1 MKRGKSMSDILKEG
15 SKKLGIEL
23 SDAQVETLM
32 RYKELL
38 VEWNEKINLTAITDD
53 FGVYTKHFLDSLTTL
68 LTDKVKGDV
77 IDVGTGAGFPGL
89 VLKIA
94 KPEINLTLLDSLNK
108 RINFLKEV
116 SGEMGLEGIEFIH
129 ARAEDGARRVRERF
143 DTVVSR
149 AVANM
154 TVLAELC
161 LPFVKVGGYFLA
173 LKGPMAEEE
182 LANAKRAI
190 KILGGEIEDIFSA
203 EIPYTDLSHK
213 IIIIKKVRQ
222 TPMQYPRKAGI
233 PSKTP
238 IDTCYN
244 LKKNARK

>member
-1 MKRGKSMSDILKEG
+1 MSDILKEG
-15 SKKLGIEL
+15 SKKLGIDL
-23 SDAQVETLM
+23 SDAQIDTLIK
-32 RYKELL
+32 YKELL
-38 VEWNEKINLTAITDD
+38 VEWNENINLTAITDD

-116 SGEMGLEGIEFIH
+116 SSEMGLEGIEFIH
-129 ARAEDGARRVRERF
+129 ARAEDGARREREKF

-203 EIPYTDLSHK
+203 EIPFTDLSHK

-244 LKKNARK
+244 LKKSARK

>member
-1 MKRGKSMSDILKEG
+1 MADILKEG
-15 SKKLGIEL
+15 IKKLGIEL
-23 SDAQVETLM
+23 SEEQIDTLIK
-32 RYKELL
+32 YKEIL
-38 VEWNEKINLTAITDD
+38 VEYNEKINLTAITDD

-68 LTDKVKGDV
+68 LTDKVKGEV

-108 RINFLKEV
+108 RISFLKEA
-116 SGEMGLEGIEFIH
+116 SEKMGIDGVRFIH
-129 ARAEDGARRVRERF
+129 ARAEDGARREREKF

-161 LPFVKVGGYFLA
+161 IPFVKVGGYFLA

-182 LANAKRAI
+182 LAEAKRAI
-190 KILGGEIEDIFSA
+190 KILGGEISGIFSA
-203 EIPYTDLSHK
+203 EIPFTELSHK
-213 IIIIKKVRQ
+213 IIIIKKVRH